1 MESTFRLS
9 HHLTAD
15 HYIITTNVFF
25 SMILMAI
32 CDAGNTFSLVD
43 IGSFGSNNDIGV
55 FHNSPIEEAF
65 FNDETS
71 LSVAECLED
80 APTFGKVPYFLVS
93 GLPFAVLVA

>member
-1 MESTFRLS
+1 M
-9 HHLTAD
+9 D
-15 HYIITTNVFF
+15 HYTITTKVFF

-32 CDAGNTFSLVD
+32 CDARYTFCLVD
-43 IGSFGSNNDIGV
+43 MGSFGSNNDSGV
-55 FHNSPIEEAF
+55 FRNSPIGKAF

-80 APTFGKVPYFLVS
+80 SPTFGKVPCFLVS

>member
-9 HHLTAD
+9 HHLTVD
-15 HYIITTNVFF
+15 HYIITTKVFF
-25 SMILMAI
+25 SMILMTI
-32 CDAGNTFSLVD
+32 CDARYTFCLVD
-43 IGSFGSNNDIGV
+43 MDSFGSNNDSGV
-55 FHNSPIEEAF
+55 FRNSPIGKAF

-80 APTFGKVPYFLVS
+80 SPTFGKVPCFLVS